1 MTPSTP
7 STPSTSWFS
16 WLYSPKKESAVTSF
30 KTSFKIESKEV
41 ATDTFVMGEIEKE
54 WVELIDLH
62 VP

>member
-1 MTPSTP
+1 MTP

-16 WLYSPKKESAVTSF
+16 WLYSPKKESAV
-30 KTSFKIESKEV
+30 TSFKIESKEV